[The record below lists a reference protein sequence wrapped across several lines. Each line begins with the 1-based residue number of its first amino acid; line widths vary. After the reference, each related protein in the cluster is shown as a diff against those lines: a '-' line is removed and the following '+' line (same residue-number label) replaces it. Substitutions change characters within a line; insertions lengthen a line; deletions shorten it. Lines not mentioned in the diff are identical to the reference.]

1 LVLRVQATEAL
12 INQELFSVSANKQ
25 DFLANCIPLDLASS
39 VRMVLPIA
47 TISSVSTSTNARRRS
62 YVLWVTPRR
71 SGRWFRRDISGD
83 LDVGPAWRRSGDG
96 PSGCRPRRCMVG
108 PALVAAG
115 LQVIGDVVP
124 SLTIPVYLIWHE
136 TRRAD
141 DGHRWLR
148 DLVAQTVIA
157 DTAC

>member
-1 LVLRVQATEAL
+1 
-12 INQELFSVSANKQ
+12 
-25 DFLANCIPLDLASS
+25 
-39 VRMVLPIA
+39 
-47 TISSVSTSTNARRRS
+47 
-62 YVLWVTPRR
+62 
-71 SGRWFRRDISGD
+71 
-83 LDVGPAWRRSGDG
+83 
-96 PSGCRPRRCMVG
+96 MVG